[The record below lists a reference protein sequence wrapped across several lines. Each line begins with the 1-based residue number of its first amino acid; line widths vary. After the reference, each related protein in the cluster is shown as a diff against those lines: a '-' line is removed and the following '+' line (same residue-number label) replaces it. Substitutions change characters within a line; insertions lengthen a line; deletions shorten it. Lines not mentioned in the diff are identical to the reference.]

1 MRRADACVHLAA
13 ALGVENVVDNPLETL
28 LANVRGADV
37 VMAAAA
43 RHARKLLFASSSEVY
58 GKQSGEA
65 LTELD
70 DCTIGAPSRS
80 RWSYAI
86 AKQFGESLAH
96 AYVQCEGADIAAVRF
111 FNVVGPR
118 QSTAYGMVLPRFMD
132 QALANEPLTIYG
144 DGSQTRCFTS
154 VYDAVRA
161 VVGLLDSDSAAG
173 ATYNI
178 GSSTPVRIDDLAAR
192 VIKRSRS
199 RSRTICVPYARAY
212 GSGYEAFAGG
222 RPEPARDR
230 IQRRSS
236 SEALSRPCVGRSRP
250 REPQCCNARDAAR
263 ASAERP
269 AHPNIDLPWT
279 TTRQRRPAFS
289 VSSDRHSAGD
299 VRDSPTAAL
308 AARGGRPPCRR
319 QDPIEP
325 PRRSSRRRRSEGR
338 HGPRRAGGSPR
349 PSRSRSTPSPRRAR
363 RCLPRSR
370 RHRPRRTRF
379 PRSPRRA
386 RLRPASRPG
395 SPRPRRRPSLS
406 PRRS

>member
-1 MRRADACVHLAA
+1 MEGNGGGRVLVTGGAGFIGSHLVDALAARGDSVIVLDDLSAGSRENLIDALRTGRVELVEAATQDAEAVEDCMRRADACVHLAA

-212 GSGYEAFAGG
+212 GSGYEELG
-222 RPEPARDR
+222 RR
-230 IQRRSS
+230 IPDTT
-236 SEALSRPCVGRSRP
+236 AL
-250 REPQCCNARDAAR
+250 RECTGWSPLYSVDDMIG
-263 ASAERP
+263 ELL
-269 AHPNIDLPWT
+269 DT
-279 TTRQRRPAFS
+279 RRPAQ
-289 VSSDRHSAGD
+289 SDHQPA
-299 VRDSPTAAL
+299 
-308 AARGGRPPCRR
+308 
-319 QDPIEP
+319 
-325 PRRSSRRRRSEGR
+325 RRRR
-338 HGPRRAGGSPR
+338 RAPAQALAGS
-349 PSRSRSTPSPRRAR
+349 
-363 RCLPRSR
+363 
-370 RHRPRRTRF
+370 
-379 PRSPRRA
+379 
-386 RLRPASRPG
+386 RL
-395 SPRPRRRPSLS
+395 
-406 PRRS
+406 